1 MKMVLLSHD
10 IVPIGYFLL
19 WLNPQGEVK
28 MLPGGIDMT
37 DLQVEALLYGGGKV
51 ETEGFVISSW
61 FDDSTSEKNIEI
73 LNKETKRISC
83 FVANGMSLDEL
94 KKKLERRIRA

>member
-1 MKMVLLSHD
+1 
-10 IVPIGYFLL
+10 
-19 WLNPQGEVK
+19 
-28 MLPGGIDMT
+28 MT
-37 DLQVEALLYGGGKV
+37 DLQAAALLYGGGKV

-83 FVANGMSLDEL
+83 FVANGMSPAEL
-94 KKKLERRIRA
+94 KKKLERRLTIKSQAPKRKNPSLDRCP

>member
-1 MKMVLLSHD
+1 
-10 IVPIGYFLL
+10 
-19 WLNPQGEVK
+19 
-28 MLPGGIDMT
+28 MT
-37 DLQVEALLYGGGKV
+37 DLQAAALLYGGGKV
-51 ETEGFVISSW
+51 ETEGFIVISW

>member
-1 MKMVLLSHD
+1 MKMVLPSHD

-19 WLNPQGEVK
+19 WLYPSGEVK

-51 ETEGFVISSW
+51 ETRG
-61 FDDSTSEKNIEI
+61 
-73 LNKETKRISC
+73 L
-83 FVANGMSLDEL
+83 L
-94 KKKLERRIRA
+94 